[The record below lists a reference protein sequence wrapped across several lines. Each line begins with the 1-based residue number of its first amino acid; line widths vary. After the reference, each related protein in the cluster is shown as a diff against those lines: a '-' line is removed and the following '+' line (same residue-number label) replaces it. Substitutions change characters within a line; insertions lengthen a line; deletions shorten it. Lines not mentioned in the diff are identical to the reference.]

1 MSPLL
6 GEAAITNIAERL
18 NATPAQVIFSWA
30 MGYDISVVP
39 KPESIERQKKNI
51 EVSTILNRIQALQA
65 LTIRT
70 QAGQTQLPGYL
81 GHQ

>member
-1 MSPLL
+1 
-6 GEAAITNIAERL
+6 
-18 NATPAQVIFSWA
+18 

-39 KPESIERQKKNI
+39 KPESVERQKKNI

-70 QAGQTQLPGYL
+70 QAGQTQFPGYL